1 MTDLDSVPL
10 KACCLLQCSML
21 DKACRLGKTNS
32 CAARFMHVMILQQL
46 GSPACMAQ
54 KPIFTCRPQRHT
66 SALAGQNHFLSE
78 FMQISMSCR

>member
-54 KPIFTCRPQRHT
+54 
-66 SALAGQNHFLSE
+66 
-78 FMQISMSCR
+78 